1 MIAFHH
7 TWKAPDALLR
17 MGAAAARIDREAHV
31 LLRFTA

>member
-7 TWKAPDALLR
+7 AWKAPDALLR
-17 MGAAAARIDREAHV
+17 MGAPAARNDWGAHV